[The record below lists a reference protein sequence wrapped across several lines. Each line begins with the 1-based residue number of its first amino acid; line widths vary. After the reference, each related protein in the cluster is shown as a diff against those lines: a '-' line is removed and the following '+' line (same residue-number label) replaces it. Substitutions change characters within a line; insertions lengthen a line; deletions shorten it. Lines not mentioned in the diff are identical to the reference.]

1 MAARPADKARVHL
14 AAVHADPEARPVVA
28 AVGDSVGHSLEEK
41 GRARGLHGV
50 LGAPGPLLEDDH
62 ELVAGDL
69 VDVAA
74 NALQQRDQAPE
85 VRVQHRSD
93 FGRIARFREAREP
106 GEICEE
112 DAHVLRSC
120 KRLVEVERAEALL
133 VPLGARHDGDECERS
148 EHEDVPLPPRQLPVD
163 GPGDDDHRLCEEDER
178 KGEREHEALPSAA
191 VDPKEAEGGDPE
203 ERDPDGGEQ
212 VLPPVELLLG
222 ERIVQRR
229 QLGEREDRPQDDH
242 RGETRQEQRCRADH
256 GLGSFALQL
265 DRRSDGE
272 RGRDHEPDGSG
283 ELEARIRP
291 EQDPGR
297 RQGMQTQEAGAG
309 DEGER
314 DEEQSCIASTACRAR
329 DAPAHGGGGESGTE
343 HEPEVRGVVLPAL
356 VDLWPYEEYEEEK
369 QWGESEGEPGASAH
383 RLQLTSRR
391 VYPHPAMKVV
401 LPDSSELELS
411 DGSTGLEAARAIGPK
426 LAEQAV
432 LVRVDGATRDLRLP
446 LADGERIQILT
457 TRDAQDP
464 DALYVLRHSTAH
476 LLAEAV
482 LRLYP
487 GVKIAIGPPID
498 DGFYYDFEFPEP
510 VSESDLEDI
519 EAEMLRELEEG
530 RAWVREDVSRE
541 DARARFAAE
550 GQPYKVELAEDAEGA
565 ISLYTQGDFTDL
577 CRGPHLQDSSPIKA
591 LKLTSLAGA
600 YWRGDEKNTQLTR
613 IYGTA
618 FYSQA
623 DLDTHLERLEQ
634 ARARDHR
641 RIGRQLDLFHLSD
654 HSPGSP
660 FWHPKGMVLWNALE
674 DLRRRE
680 NRRRGYVEVKT
691 PLLYDLQTYI
701 TSGHYENYEE
711 NMFFVRPHEGDEPM
725 ALKPMNCPGHMLL
738 FGSQLR
744 SYRDLPIRYAESSTL
759 HRDERGGTLHGL
771 LRVKHITQDDAH
783 VFVTE
788 DQIQDEIDAM
798 IDYVNYLYDRFGIT
812 PRAEL
817 STRPD
822 KRLGTDEQ
830 WNHAEAALEAALK
843 RHGLEHVISP
853 GEGTFYG
860 PKIDLHMTDVLG
872 RSWQMGTIQLDYQM
886 PVQFGLTYMG
896 ADNREHSPVVI
907 HRALLGSLERFLG
920 ILIEHYGG
928 EFPFWLA
935 PVQVRV
941 LPVGESHRDAA
952 GSLAAR
958 AVAEG
963 FRADV
968 DERDETVGKRIRDAE
983 LEKVP
988 FVVVYGD
995 RESEAALAV
1004 RERGGG
1010 QSTRS
1015 LDELLETFRALAAE
1029 ADPQGQ
1035 TSQV

>member
-1 MAARPADKARVHL
+1 
-14 AAVHADPEARPVVA
+14 
-28 AVGDSVGHSLEEK
+28 
-41 GRARGLHGV
+41 
-50 LGAPGPLLEDDH
+50 
-62 ELVAGDL
+62 
-69 VDVAA
+69 
-74 NALQQRDQAPE
+74 
-85 VRVQHRSD
+85 
-93 FGRIARFREAREP
+93 
-106 GEICEE
+106 
-112 DAHVLRSC
+112 
-120 KRLVEVERAEALL
+120 
-133 VPLGARHDGDECERS
+133 
-148 EHEDVPLPPRQLPVD
+148 
-163 GPGDDDHRLCEEDER
+163 
-178 KGEREHEALPSAA
+178 
-191 VDPKEAEGGDPE
+191 
-203 ERDPDGGEQ
+203 
-212 VLPPVELLLG
+212 
-222 ERIVQRR
+222 
-229 QLGEREDRPQDDH
+229 
-242 RGETRQEQRCRADH
+242 
-256 GLGSFALQL
+256 
-265 DRRSDGE
+265 
-272 RGRDHEPDGSG
+272 
-283 ELEARIRP
+283 
-291 EQDPGR
+291 
-297 RQGMQTQEAGAG
+297 
-309 DEGER
+309 
-314 DEEQSCIASTACRAR
+314 
-329 DAPAHGGGGESGTE
+329 
-343 HEPEVRGVVLPAL
+343 
-356 VDLWPYEEYEEEK
+356 
-369 QWGESEGEPGASAH
+369 
-383 RLQLTSRR
+383 
-391 VYPHPAMKVV
+391 MKVV
-401 LPDSSELELS
+401 LPDSSELELP

-432 LVRVDGATRDLRLP
+432 LVRVDGGTRDLRLP

-510 VSESDLEDI
+510 IAESDLAAIEDEI
-519 EAEMLRELEEG
+519 RNEISEG
-530 RAWVREDVSRE
+530 REWVREEVSRE
-541 DARARFAAE
+541 EARARFAAE
-550 GQPYKVELAEDAEGA
+550 GQPYKVELAEDAEGV

-600 YWRGDEKNTQLTR
+600 YWRGDERNTQLTR

-843 RHGLEHVISP
+843 RHGLEYVISP

-907 HRALLGSLERFLG
+907 HRALLGSLERFVG

-941 LPVGESHRDAA
+941 LPVGESHRDDA
-952 GSLAAR
+952 GTLSAR

-983 LEKVP
+983 LEKIP

-1035 TSQV
+1035 TSRV